1 MSFIDPVPEQI
12 KKLIA
17 SDYKGPIVML
27 NLLKFKPDGGK
38 KSYRTYQEKTA
49 ALFLGKNI
57 AGAVYQGDGLMP
69 IIGDEEWDEIALYEY
84 PSIQAFID
92 MATNE
97 EYQKII
103 RYRRAALLDSR
114 LYCTVPNSYM

>member
-1 MSFIDPVPEQI
+1 MPFIDPTPEQI

-38 KSYRTYQEKTA
+38 ESYRTYQEKTG

-84 PSIQAFID
+84 PSISAFID

-97 EYQKII
+97 EYQEIVK
-103 RYRRAALLDSR
+103 YRREALLDSR
-114 LYCTVPNSYM
+114 LYCTVPNSHM